1 MPITSSGTGCPVRS
15 STGRSSSESY
25 PPHGAAVFAVVPAT
39 TGNLLGDAATL
50 TGGSDRASTAT
61 LRDGALE
68 AAVDGEAVTFALER
82 DGPTSTQE

>member
-15 STGRSSSESY
+15 STGRSSSELPS
-25 PPHGAAVFAVVPAT
+25 HGAAVFAVVPAT

-68 AAVDGEAVTFALER
+68 AAVDGR
-82 DGPTSTQE
+82 R